1 LTGAPANESK
11 YTRVAEPA
19 QADARRDI
27 DPERRE
33 APGGK
38 RLIPDGAVDLL
49 DKIAVDPEG
58 LGDRSRSHHGASM
71 HFLQSVLLWNSCESF
86 ACDFGTGA
94 PHFSQTSSAAE
105 VLAGAG
111 GFTTRATAAAA
122 CSSAGGRYMTQVH
135 FTLNNKEVQSI
146 IEQSVKDEV
155 SKNILTTVFNQLME
169 NQRTEYIQA
178 DDYERSESRQSQR
191 NGYYERDFTTRVGT
205 LELKVPRT
213 RDGEFAPT
221 VFERYQRN
229 EKALLASM
237 LEMYV
242 SGVSTRKV
250 SKIVEELCGKSVSKS
265 FVSSLTE
272 QLDPMVKEW
281 QNRSLS
287 GTNYPYLMTDVLY
300 IKVREDHRVLSKSC
314 HIAIGITE
322 GGDREIIGFM
332 IQNEESDDTW
342 SIFFD
347 YLKERG
353 LQGTELIISDAH
365 KGLVSAIRRSF
376 TNASWQR
383 CQVHFLRNIFSSIPK
398 KNSKPFREA
407 VKSDL

>member
-1 LTGAPANESK
+1 
-11 YTRVAEPA
+11 
-19 QADARRDI
+19 
-27 DPERRE
+27 
-33 APGGK
+33 
-38 RLIPDGAVDLL
+38 
-49 DKIAVDPEG
+49 
-58 LGDRSRSHHGASM
+58 
-71 HFLQSVLLWNSCESF
+71 
-86 ACDFGTGA
+86 
-94 PHFSQTSSAAE
+94 
-105 VLAGAG
+105 
-111 GFTTRATAAAA
+111 
-122 CSSAGGRYMTQVH
+122 MTQVH

-229 EKALLASM
+229 ERHCSLQCLRCMFQAFRHVKFQRLLKS
-237 LEMYV
+237 
-242 SGVSTRKV
+242 S
-250 SKIVEELCGKSVSKS
+250 VENRYRNLL
-265 FVSSLTE
+265 FLAWTE

-407 VKSDL
+407 VKAIFKFTDIELARTAKNALVGEYIDQSKYTKACETLDNGFEDAFQYTVIGNGHNRLKSTNLLERLNQEVRRREKIIRIFPNRASANRLIGAVLMDLHDEWLSSTRKYIKFNQ